1 MNNAD
6 KLRQIKQDHD
16 LTWQAIAELCGVS
29 IHTVHSWTAGEHEKK
44 HRAMH
49 ERHLKLLQLQLQDD
63 TAEHWQDEYMIRDCK
78 D

>member
-6 KLRQIKQDHD
+6 RVKQLRAYKDEYS
-16 LTWQAIAELCGVS
+16 LTWAAIADLCGVS

-49 ERHLKLLQLQLQDD
+49 ERHLKLLELQL
-63 TAEHWQDEYMIRDCK
+63 K
-78 D
+78 G